1 MKARVLNFLEIEER
15 FRTILMELERRPLD
29 EALIIDMGSQL
40 LFSLHVCISQ
50 MKAPDSKSYPEKS
63 RHLEIL
69 EKASSDIRY
78 KINTC
83 TVEEIATQVN
93 SAYRAFGAH

>member
-15 FRTILMELERRPLD
+15 FRAILTKLEGRPRD
-29 EALIIDMGSQL
+29 EVLIIDMGSQL
-40 LFSLHVCISQ
+40 LFALGVCISQ
-50 MKAPDSKSYPEKS
+50 MKAPNSNSYPEKS

-69 EKASSDIRY
+69 EKASSDITY

>member
-1 MKARVLNFLEIEER
+1 MKVRVLSFLEIEEK
-15 FRTILMELERRPLD
+15 FRAILTELERRPRD
-29 EALIIDMGSQL
+29 ETLIIDMGSQL
-40 LFSLHVCISQ
+40 LLALRLCISQ
-50 MKAPDSKSYPEKS
+50 MKALDSNSYPEKS

-69 EKASSDIRY
+69 ERASSDMTY

-93 SAYRAFGAH
+93 SSYRAFGAH